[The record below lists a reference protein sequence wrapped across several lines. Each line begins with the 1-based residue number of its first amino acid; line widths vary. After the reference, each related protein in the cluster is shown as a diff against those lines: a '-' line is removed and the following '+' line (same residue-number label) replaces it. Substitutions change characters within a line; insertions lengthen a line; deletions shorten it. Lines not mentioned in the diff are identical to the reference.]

1 MQDEQINNLVER
13 FLDGETTLA
22 EEKQLYD
29 YFSQNENVDESLLP
43 YAEYFRDLAVLYCH
57 RPRRKK
63 SHERDRDG
71 RSAGHSGQ

>member
-29 YFSQNENVDESLLP
+29 YFSQNENVMSHCSPTLNTSATWP
-43 YAEYFRDLAVLYCH
+43 YCH
-57 RPRRKK
+57 RPKRKK
-63 SHERDRDG
+63 SHGRDRDG

>member
-13 FLDGETTLA
+13 FLDGETTLV

-43 YAEYFRDLAVLYCH
+43 YAEYFRDLAVL
-57 RPRRKK
+57 PSPKRKK
-63 SHERDRDG
+63 SHGRDRDG

>member
-22 EEKQLYD
+22 EEK
-29 YFSQNENVDESLLP
+29 SSSTTISHKMKISMSHCSPTPNTSATWP
-43 YAEYFRDLAVLYCH
+43 YCH

-63 SHERDRDG
+63 SHGRDRDG

>member
-22 EEKQLYD
+22 EEEQLYD
-29 YFSQNENVDESLLP
+29 YFSQNENVNESLLP
-43 YAEYFRDLAVLYCH
+43 YADTSVTWPCCH

-63 SHERDRDG
+63 SHGRDRDG